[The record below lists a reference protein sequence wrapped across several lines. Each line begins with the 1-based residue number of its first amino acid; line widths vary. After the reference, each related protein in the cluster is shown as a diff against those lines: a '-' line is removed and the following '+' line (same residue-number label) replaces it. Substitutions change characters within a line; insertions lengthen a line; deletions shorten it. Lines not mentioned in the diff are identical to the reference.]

1 MLTVVGDMVGVGPH
15 TAPIQKI
22 RRTIPE
28 MGRTRGFGLMVLADV
43 GEDLMND

>member
-1 MLTVVGDMVGVGPH
+1 MLTVGDMVGVGPH

-28 MGRTRGFGLMVLADV
+28 MGRTRGIGLLVFADV
-43 GEDLMND
+43 VTEDLMND